1 MPGANIM
8 STLGISYH
16 CLVVFSTLGPLSCS
30 FTYDPQSSFEQVTPL
45 MQTCDPQS
53 TNTHLIDLVFLPSL
67 LHFIKADIFFSF
79 LSCSTSIIHMRCL
92 IMYLAHLITHLVV
105 RLISIWRT
113 MNINKDIE
121 YQSCGALG
129 TRAPLTT
136 TMDMLISSTLL
147 EGHQTCYY

>member
-1 MPGANIM
+1 
-8 STLGISYH
+8 
-16 CLVVFSTLGPLSCS
+16 
-30 FTYDPQSSFEQVTPL
+30 

-53 TNTHLIDLVFLPSL
+53 TNTHLIDLIFLPSL

-92 IMYLAHLITHLVV
+92 IMYLAHLITDLVV

-113 MNINKDIE
+113 MNIKKDIE
-121 YQSCGALG
+121 YQNCGALG

-147 EGHQTCYY
+147 EGHQTGIAVFGHSVTFVVRAQFLIDYKSPSLC